1 MDVYAYFEQY
11 FSYIM
16 TAILMSIT
24 RQAYIELVIIF
35 LPYVTEVSIM
45 YCTQKLIISYKVF

>member
-24 RQAYIELVIIF
+24 RQAYIELVIIS

-45 YCTQKLIISYKVF
+45 YCTQILIISYKVF